1 MNSFTILPAIDLL
14 DGCVV
19 RLAQGKR
26 ENLTQYELSPSDA
39 ALKWV
44 QQGAKWLHIIN
55 LNGAFGED
63 SQVSYTALKNIIG
76 SINGSASIQFG
87 GGLRTLAAIDH
98 ALSIGVSRIVLG
110 TAAVKNPDLVK
121 NALRTFGPDR
131 ITLAV
136 DAKEGLVRVAGWE
149 ENASISPIE
158 LVERYQREGLDL
170 VIYTNILRDGMQSG
184 VDVEGAKL
192 LGKLTDVRVIASG
205 GVGNLEDL
213 RNIKNAGLAGVIVG
227 KALLENQFSLSEA
240 LKC

>member
-26 ENLTQYELSPSDA
+26 ENITQYELSPSDA

-44 QQGAKWLHIIN
+44 QQGAKWLHIVN

-87 GGLRTLAAIDH
+87 GGLRTLAAINH

-136 DAKEGLVRVAGWE
+136 DAKEGLVRVTGWE
-149 ENASISPIE
+149 ENASISPVE
-158 LVERYQREGLDL
+158 LVKRYQREGLDL

-205 GVGNLEDL
+205 GVGNLEDV